1 MRSVRSGIAERSAHP
16 RDEGMTVQHE
26 WYDDDGVR
34 YCQRCGIAEAARS
47 SMDCPDPRVSGGGRA
62 GVVEL
67 TRELVGIRF
76 DAECAAEGYAGL
88 DDEVSAVFERLAE
101 RAALAV
107 GGGVEPSREE
117 RHFDDRTYWDQYD
130 ALRDANKKLAAV
142 EARVVELEGALESAI
157 YLAEDKWPVEARTLR
172 ARFLAAAGEGEDRP
186 PRSEPDPDQP
196 FHPCACGGDHLTI
209 DHPSD
214 SRLPEP
220 SEREDPRCA
229 TCRDVGAAYC
239 DDCSSRVRPDA
250 RSGSRLPKPTE

>member
-1 MRSVRSGIAERSAHP
+1 
-16 RDEGMTVQHE
+16 MTVQHE

-157 YLAEDKWPVEARTLR
+157 YLAEDNRVKERTRDALR
-172 ARFLAAAGEGEDRP
+172 AVTLV
-186 PRSEPDPDQP
+186 PRIAMTVRHAFGPTLGLVPGYP
-196 FHPCACGGDHLTI
+196 NR
-209 DHPSD
+209 PSD
-214 SRLPEP
+214 VPVHPHLPQQ
-220 SEREDPRCA
+220 RTPRIPMH
-229 TCRDVGAAYC
+229 D
-239 DDCSSRVRPDA
+239 
-250 RSGSRLPKPTE
+250 L